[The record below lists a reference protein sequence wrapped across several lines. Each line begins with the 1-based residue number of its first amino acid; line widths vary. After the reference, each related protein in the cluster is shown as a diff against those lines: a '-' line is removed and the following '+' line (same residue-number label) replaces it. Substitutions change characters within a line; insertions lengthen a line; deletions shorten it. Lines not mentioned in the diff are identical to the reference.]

1 MNAFQ
6 LALEADANVSHEKAK
21 RTPQIIGTIKFCLH
35 KMFEEAVQKLR
46 SHHLEGS
53 QRFVVICTFTAQL
66 QLDPS
71 DPFLTQLKH
80 FLSNCINNRT
90 AGLEAEAYGQL
101 GRALDQLLNSKFAL
115 RPSPTPLK
123 LPEYGRGETE
133 KWEGLARRLNEQ
145 LSALC
150 QLAPHLW
157 TNYMPPP
164 PERPNQLPREPQEGS
179 VTIGCTAQPSHHYIA
194 S

>member
-1 MNAFQ
+1 
-6 LALEADANVSHEKAK
+6 
-21 RTPQIIGTIKFCLH
+21 
-35 KMFEEAVQKLR
+35 MFEEAVQKFR

-90 AGLEAEAYGQL
+90 AGLEAEGSPLFGDVHSDHPDHLAFALLLPHTAYGQL